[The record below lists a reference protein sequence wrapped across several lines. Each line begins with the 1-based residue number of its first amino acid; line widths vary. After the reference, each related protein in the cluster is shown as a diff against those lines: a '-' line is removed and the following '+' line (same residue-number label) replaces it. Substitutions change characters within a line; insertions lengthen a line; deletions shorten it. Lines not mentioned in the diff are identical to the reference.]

1 MAKDNKQKEKYRQ
14 EVIEGDDYLKDAY
27 EQGNT
32 ENMEAYLQA
41 YGDIEPYKSL
51 YEKAEQEGFDPDKVY
66 NIVGAYLKDK
76 GCLSYRNEQDREGEN
91 LLRKN
96 FIYIGGKGIKEASA
110 DQLKGKEYFSEYYNN
125 EGEKVRR
132 EDYKEDGR
140 LKGVIVYKND
150 KQDTQE
156 HYFSDL
162 KFVRRR
168 NLETGVMEE
177 LGPEGGLIRRL
188 EE

>member
-1 MAKDNKQKEKYRQ
+1 MAKDNKQQEKYEQ
-14 EVIEGDDYLKDAY
+14 EINEGDDYLREAY

-32 ENMEAYLQA
+32 EHMKGYLQA
-41 YGDIEPYKSL
+41 YGDVEPYKRL
-51 YEKAEQEGFDPDKVY
+51 YEQAKQEGFDPDKVY
-66 NIVGAYLKDK
+66 DVVGTYLKNK
-76 GCLSYRNEQDREGEN
+76 GCLSYRDEQGREGEK

-96 FIYIGGKGIKEASA
+96 FIYVEGKGIKEASA
-110 DQLKGKEYFSEYYNN
+110 AQLKGKEYFSEYYNN
-125 EGEKVRR
+125 EGKKVRR

-150 KQDTQE
+150 EQDIQE

-177 LGPEGGLIRRL
+177 FSPEGGLIRRL